1 MSDVIIEVREDGET
15 YVVTSDVGYQSVNK
29 RVTTLEGEL
38 DNQIATKWND
48 LETKAED
55 WLTNLKVSIVGNEVV
70 STLPE
75 TGEAGIL
82 YFIPNGNNTAYT
94 QYVYA
99 NGQWVELQT
108 IDFSSYVPVTRTV
121 NGQALSAD
129 ITLTENNIGG
139 STTTASGEHAMA
151 IGISTEATGTAAFA
165 SGFNTHATGEKAH
178 AEGNATYATAE
189 ASHSEGLMTNAE
201 GSAAHAEGKSS
212 YALGTAS
219 HAEGKGASTNSSYS
233 HAEGDGTNVE
243 LNAEAAHAE
252 GKGTIAAYPAQH
264 VQGTYNVKNSSD
276 STTQFLDIIGN
287 GTSGGSRSNASAID
301 KDGNL
306 YLGGAVYIN
315 CDSNSQNGQK
325 LALDLDADTI
335 VSLIKDDL
343 YKKIYPVGSVF
354 MTKDYSFNP
363 ATAFGGT
370 WKQITDDVYL
380 KAVVEES
387 AGGVI
392 GGTTNHTIT
401 SSNLPNHTHSYS
413 HSHNMATGKYLIS
426 SAKAWTWETF
436 GGTLSGNGYKLPMV
450 KTGGDT
456 ANREWTDSYSGN
468 TGNGN
473 FDNSA
478 YYPGYYG
485 VYVWERTE

>member
-189 ASHSEGLMTNAE
+189 ASHSEGLMTNAK

-219 HAEGKGASTNSSYS
+219 
-233 HAEGDGTNVE
+233 
-243 LNAEAAHAE
+243 HAE

-287 GTSGGSRSNASAID
+287 GTSEEARSNASAID

-335 VSLIKDDL
+335 VSMIKDDL

-363 ATAFGGT
+363 TTAFGGT

-401 SSNLPNHTHSYS
+401 SSNLPKHTHSYS

-485 VYVWERTE
+485 VYAWERTE